1 MTKGNRKIGL
11 GVMGYADM
19 LIQMGMSYN
28 SEAGLKKGEEVMQFI
43 QREAR
48 EASADLAEKRGPF
61 PNYKGSIFDRPGAR
75 PLRNATTTTVAP
87 TGTISII
94 SSCSSGIEPLYGVC
108 FVRNV
113 MDNDELVEVNPLFE
127 QFARGDGF
135 YSEELMRKIAKHGS
149 LDNVPEVPERYRR
162 LFVTAHDISPEW
174 HVRTQAAFQQYT
186 DNAVSKT
193 VNLAREASEAD
204 VAEVYRLSYI
214 LGCKG
219 VTVYRDGSREEQVL
233 NIEKVKRKQ
242 QETQSTTA
250 PAAVHKLRP
259 RERPEVVR
267 GCTQKMTT
275 GCGNLYVTINEDDQ
289 GIFELFTAMGKAGGC
304 ASSQAEAISRL
315 ISLSLRAGVDA
326 EAIIRQLSGVR
337 CPSPVWKD
345 GELVLSC
352 ADAIARGLKLYT
364 EMVRERAEEMQKA
377 DAATEP
383 VKPKTDQAAAK
394 SATTQESAVSAK
406 QTAYLNCPDC
416 GGTIEHL
423 EGCMLCRECGF
434 SKCS

>member
-1 MTKGNRKIGL
+1 
-11 GVMGYADM
+11 
-19 LIQMGMSYN
+19 
-28 SEAGLKKGEEVMQFI
+28 
-43 QREAR
+43 
-48 EASADLAEKRGPF
+48 
-61 PNYKGSIFDRPGAR
+61 
-75 PLRNATTTTVAP
+75 
-87 TGTISII
+87 
-94 SSCSSGIEPLYGVC
+94 
-108 FVRNV
+108 
-113 MDNDELVEVNPLFE
+113 
-127 QFARGDGF
+127 
-135 YSEELMRKIAKHGS
+135 
-149 LDNVPEVPERYRR
+149 
-162 LFVTAHDISPEW
+162 
-174 HVRTQAAFQQYT
+174 
-186 DNAVSKT
+186 

-204 VAEVYRLSYI
+204 VAEVYRLAYI

-242 QETQSTTA
+242 QETATA
-250 PAAVHKLRP
+250 APTAVPKLRP

-364 EMVRERAEEMQKA
+364 EIVRDRVEEQQKA
-377 DAATEP
+377 AATNEAA
-383 VKPKTDQAAAK
+383 KPKADTATK
-394 SATTQESAVSAK
+394 SASGQESAVSAK
-406 QTAYLNCPDC
+406 QTAFLNCPDC

-434 SKCS
+434 SKCA

>member
-1 MTKGNRKIGL
+1 
-11 GVMGYADM
+11 
-19 LIQMGMSYN
+19 
-28 SEAGLKKGEEVMQFI
+28 
-43 QREAR
+43 
-48 EASADLAEKRGPF
+48 
-61 PNYKGSIFDRPGAR
+61 
-75 PLRNATTTTVAP
+75 
-87 TGTISII
+87 
-94 SSCSSGIEPLYGVC
+94 
-108 FVRNV
+108 
-113 MDNDELVEVNPLFE
+113 
-127 QFARGDGF
+127 
-135 YSEELMRKIAKHGS
+135 
-149 LDNVPEVPERYRR
+149 
-162 LFVTAHDISPEW
+162 
-174 HVRTQAAFQQYT
+174 
-186 DNAVSKT
+186 
-193 VNLAREASEAD
+193 
-204 VAEVYRLSYI
+204 
-214 LGCKG
+214 
-219 VTVYRDGSREEQVL
+219 VL

-242 QETQSTTA
+242 QEGQVATTTA
-250 PAAVHKLRP
+250 VPKLRP

-364 EMVRERAEEMQKA
+364 EMVRDRFDEQQKT
-377 DAATEP
+377 AATTETDK
-383 VKPKTDQAAAK
+383 KPRADTATK
-394 SATTQESAVSAK
+394 SASGQESAVSAK
-406 QTAYLNCPDC
+406 QKSFLNCPDC

-434 SKCS
+434 SKCA

>member
-1 MTKGNRKIGL
+1 
-11 GVMGYADM
+11 
-19 LIQMGMSYN
+19 
-28 SEAGLKKGEEVMQFI
+28 
-43 QREAR
+43 
-48 EASADLAEKRGPF
+48 
-61 PNYKGSIFDRPGAR
+61 
-75 PLRNATTTTVAP
+75 
-87 TGTISII
+87 
-94 SSCSSGIEPLYGVC
+94 
-108 FVRNV
+108 
-113 MDNDELVEVNPLFE
+113 
-127 QFARGDGF
+127 
-135 YSEELMRKIAKHGS
+135 
-149 LDNVPEVPERYRR
+149 
-162 LFVTAHDISPEW
+162 
-174 HVRTQAAFQQYT
+174 
-186 DNAVSKT
+186 
-193 VNLAREASEAD
+193 
-204 VAEVYRLSYI
+204 VYRLAYI

-233 NIEKVKRKQ
+233 NIDKVKRKQ
-242 QETQSTTA
+242 QEPQAASASTV
-250 PAAVHKLRP
+250 PKLRP

-364 EMVRERAEEMQKA
+364 EIVRDRVEEQQKTTAAENAKPKA
-377 DAATEP
+377 DT
-383 VKPKTDQAAAK
+383 AAK
-394 SATTQESAVSAK
+394 SATAQDSAVSAK
-406 QTAYLNCPDC
+406 QTAFLNCPDC